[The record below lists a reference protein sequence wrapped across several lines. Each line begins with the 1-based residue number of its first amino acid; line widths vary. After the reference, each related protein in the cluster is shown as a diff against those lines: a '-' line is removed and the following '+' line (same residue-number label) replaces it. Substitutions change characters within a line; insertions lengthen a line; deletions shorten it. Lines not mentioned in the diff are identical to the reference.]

1 MGALSSGYR
10 QYASGGTSPKSKKQL
25 ESETVDPATFFVQ
38 LSHDAAFN
46 LDGFKMDA
54 KGLIKSS
61 RERRAV
67 TALTVVTAVTDVTA
81 ASIKSSREGRAAA

>member
-67 TALTVVTAVTDVTA
+67 TAVTAVTDVTA